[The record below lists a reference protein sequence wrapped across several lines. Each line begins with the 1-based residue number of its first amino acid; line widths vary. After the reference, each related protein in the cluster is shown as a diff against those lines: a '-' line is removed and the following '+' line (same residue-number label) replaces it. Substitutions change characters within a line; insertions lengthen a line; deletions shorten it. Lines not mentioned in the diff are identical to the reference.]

1 MDANDRAAIKCLSHH
16 RRSDVNRSSKF
27 SNKIAF
33 NTSHLDRKYFCSMSI
48 VMAYHRFEALL
59 LQNSLKHNNLH
70 ILELGA
76 MPGSFKVQ
84 NLETGI

>member
-1 MDANDRAAIKCLSHH
+1 
-16 RRSDVNRSSKF
+16 
-27 SNKIAF
+27 
-33 NTSHLDRKYFCSMSI
+33 MSI